1 MNFRNI
7 LYALSCTS
15 FTIILGAA
23 VYEHIAVW
31 PNAFAAAPRS
41 LAMFQG
47 EYPLHAMPFWMS
59 IHPVTMLLLLTSL
72 AFHWKTERRKFVM
85 TTLTGYLL
93 ILLTT
98 FIYFVPTLM
107 SIVKMPYADLVNGE
121 ATAKGQLWIT
131 LSLVRGVVLFG
142 LAMTLFLG
150 LTKSAAVVLKRKEN
164 PSTVKGAMPLAFAER
179 N

>member
-1 MNFRNI
+1 MNFKDI

-72 AFHWKTERRKFVM
+72 AFHWKTERRKFVL
-85 TTLTGYLL
+85 TTITGYAL
-93 ILLTT
+93 ILLST

-131 LSLVRGVVLFG
+131 LSLVRAVVLLG
-142 LAMTLFLG
+142 MAMTLFLG
-150 LTKSAAVVLKRKEN
+150 LTKSVAIVQRRKEVS
-164 PSTVKGAMPLAFAER
+164 PSVKGAMPLAFAESK
-179 N
+179 